1 MTETVTFFR
10 ENDESLIIVDAKIN
24 DSVLHL
30 AFDTGATHTVIDL
43 TALLVAG
50 VELPKNK
57 ETSLFETANGVLEAR
72 VLNVPIMSFAN
83 IKRPNFTL
91 TTYDYLAQ
99 GILTDIDGVLGL
111 DFLQGYKFC
120 VDTVKYELSFTK
132 IE

>member
-1 MTETVTFFR
+1 MSKTVSFFR
-10 ENDESLIIVDAKIN
+10 ENDESLIIVNVKIN

-50 VELPKNK
+50 VELPKQK
-57 ETSLFETANGVLEAR
+57 EMSLFETASGVLEAQ
-72 VLNVPIMSFAN
+72 VLNVPIISFAN

-91 TTYDYLAQ
+91 TTYDYLAN
-99 GILTDIDGVLGL
+99 GILSDIDGVLGL

-120 VDTVKYELSFTK
+120 VDTVKQELSFTE
-132 IE
+132 IQ

>member
-10 ENDESLIIVDAKIN
+10 ENDESLIIVDVKIN

-57 ETSLFETANGVLEAR
+57 ETSLFETASGVLEAR
-72 VLNVPIMSFAN
+72 VLSVPIMSFAN

-91 TTYDYLAQ
+91 TTYDYLAH

-120 VDTVKYELSFTK
+120 VDTVKCELSFTK

>member
-50 VELPKNK
+50 IELPKNK
-57 ETSLFETANGVLEAR
+57 ETSLFETASGVLEAL

-91 TTYDYLAQ
+91 TTYDYLAH

-111 DFLQGYKFC
+111 DFLQGHKFC
-120 VDTVKYELSFTK
+120 VDTVKCELSFTK

>member
-1 MTETVTFFR
+1 MTHTVTFSR
-10 ENDESLIIVDAKIN
+10 ETDESLIIIDAKIN

-50 VELPKNK
+50 VELPKEK
-57 ETSLFETANGVLEAR
+57 EMSLFETASGVLEAQI
-72 VLNVPIMSFAN
+72 LDVPIISFAN
-83 IKRPNFTL
+83 IQRPNFTL
-91 TTYDYLAQ
+91 TTYDYLAN
-99 GILTDIDGVLGL
+99 GILSDIDGVLGL

-120 VDTVKYELSFTK
+120 VDTVKHELSFTK

>member
-1 MTETVTFFR
+1 MTKTVSFFR
-10 ENDESLIIVDAKIN
+10 ENDESLIIIDAKIN

-50 VELPKNK
+50 VELPKQK
-57 ETSLFETANGVLEAR
+57 EMSLFETASGVLEAQI
-72 VLNVPIMSFAN
+72 LDVPIMSFAN
-83 IKRPNFTL
+83 IIRPNFTL
-91 TTYDYLAQ
+91 TTYDYLAN
-99 GILTDIDGVLGL
+99 GILSDIDGVLGL

-120 VDTVKYELSFTK
+120 VDTVKQELSFTK

>member
-1 MTETVTFFR
+1 MTHTVTFSR
-10 ENDESLIIVDAKIN
+10 ETDESLIIIDAKIN

-50 VELPKNK
+50 VELPKEK
-57 ETSLFETANGVLEAR
+57 EMSLFETASGVLEAQI
-72 VLNVPIMSFAN
+72 LDVPIMSFAN
-83 IKRPNFTL
+83 IQRPNFTL
-91 TTYDYLAQ
+91 TTYDYLAN
-99 GILTDIDGVLGL
+99 GILSDIDGVLGL

-120 VDTVKYELSFTK
+120 VDTVKHELSFTK